1 MMIENAGEYI
11 WKIANRRNQIGLQHF
26 RSPPNIIRGMGND
39 ELMAVS
45 HPSSNR
51 PRFFV
56 ISLGFFFDLKSFFHP
71 FSFLEIKKSL
81 STTTTS
87 SACYRVGYWIN
98 THNRENDSLDASV
111 EQCGRLERKKI
122 KKHTH
127 THTKNKGRHTV
138 VCCVCISKSSDSAR
152 RSARCITLALSA
164 VTRDIFSSYFFTILL
179 FLWLVME
186 RDDSSSQ
193 TNATNDLLPSVVAMS
208 QQTRD
213 GELLAR
219 EKKSLIPECPHF
231 MHRSF

>member
-1 MMIENAGEYI
+1 
-11 WKIANRRNQIGLQHF
+11 LQHF

-127 THTKNKGRHTV
+127 THTQRIKDDTQWFA
-138 VCCVCISKSSDSAR
+138 VCVYPNQVIARVAR
-152 RSARCITLALSA
+152 RDASRSLSLLLL
-164 VTRDIFSSYFFTILL
+164 VISSLLIFLLSSFFCG
-179 FLWLVME
+179 W
-186 RDDSSSQ
+186 
-193 TNATNDLLPSVVAMS
+193 
-208 QQTRD
+208 
-213 GELLAR
+213 
-219 EKKSLIPECPHF
+219 
-231 MHRSF
+231 

>member
-1 MMIENAGEYI
+1 MRKAWE
-11 WKIANRRNQIGLQHF
+11 
-26 RSPPNIIRGMGND
+26 
-39 ELMAVS
+39 
-45 HPSSNR
+45 
-51 PRFFV
+51 
-56 ISLGFFFDLKSFFHP
+56 
-71 FSFLEIKKSL
+71 KKNKE
-81 STTTTS
+81 T
-87 SACYRVGYWIN
+87 
-98 THNRENDSLDASV
+98 
-111 EQCGRLERKKI
+111 
-122 KKHTH
+122 HTH

-219 EKKSLIPECPHF
+219 EKISYPGVS
-231 MHRSF
+231 SFHASILLTQSTFLSSRPITGTHTSSDITINCFS